1 MPEIDSK
8 KPAEA
13 VEPQT
18 KKQKLSTKDDSI
30 KSSESKTTSES
41 TELKTEEK
49 PAETESTSKATE
61 EESKDSSTEDPTKAS
76 VPVQQIPSML
86 TELSTHLENAVN
98 DKKDDDSAKETK
110 ESSEVKK
117 DSGPAEED
125 AVSAAAVAT
134 AAANAAATAAAT
146 AAAASAA
153 AISTTGVPS
162 ATQPPEDI
170 PEDRDAKDSAEDGD
184 MYLKEDLP
192 ESSTSSGPITKN
204 GRGRKPAPGTEEW
217 HKQRKLNHKE
227 VERRRR
233 LSINTGIQ
241 ELQSVIP
248 SNDTNK
254 SQIIKRAVEYIK
266 RLKENE
272 NTNIEKWTLE
282 KLITDQA
289 VNELA
294 NSNEKLK
301 IELEKA
307 YREIEHW
314 KKTYNALK
322 EEKK

>member
-1 MPEIDSK
+1 MSEIESK
-8 KPAEA
+8 QAAEA

-18 KKQKLSTKDDSI
+18 KKQKLSPKDDSI
-30 KSSESKTTSES
+30 SSSDPKTTTAES
-41 TELKTEEK
+41 TETKTEET
-49 PAETESTSKATE
+49 PVETDATSKATDE
-61 EESKDSSTEDPTKAS
+61 EPKTASTEDPTKAS

-98 DKKDDDSAKETK
+98 DKKDDDSTKDTK
-110 ESSEVKK
+110 ESETKNDSEPTDENV
-117 DSGPAEED
+117 
-125 AVSAAAVAT
+125 
-134 AAANAAATAAAT
+134 AATAAAA

-153 AISTTGVPS
+153 AISTSRVPT
-162 ATQPPEDI
+162 ATQPPGDL
-170 PEDRDAKDSAEDGD
+170 PEDQDSKDSAEDDD

-192 ESSTSSGPITKN
+192 EGSSSAGPITKN

-241 ELQSVIP
+241 ELQAVIP

-254 SQIIKRAVEYIK
+254 SQIIKRAVEYIR